1 MGDETGF
8 NINNWL
14 NNFQKGVDS
23 YAFSGSSITPQN
35 MNVLDAKAID
45 GLTAAFN
52 QGTPGLG
59 GSTAIPSAG
68 YNPQSWSDMNMTDKL
83 GSGLSALQTLGSL
96 YLGSQQLKLGRKS
109 LAEQIR
115 SFNANYDAQ
124 RQLANA
130 TMFDKQQRMNRELG
144 GSYNQASDRA
154 QQYVDTRGIKELS
167 NLGG

>member
-1 MGDETGF
+1 MTYF
-8 NINNWL
+8 TNNAPA
-14 NNFQKGVDS
+14 Q
-23 YAFSGSSITPQN
+23 ASSVNSQGLAN
-35 MNVLDAKAID
+35 
-45 GLTAAFN
+45 LTAAFN

-68 YNPQSWSDMNMTDKL
+68 YNPQSWSEMNFSDQL
-83 GSGLSALQTLGSL
+83 GTGLSALQTLGSL